1 MTDYILVKRETL
13 QAAAD
18 AARKFCTKVQTGQ
31 ARSVE
36 TYDDMIAVCNSLE
49 PLLAA
54 PCEPDAVVAS
64 TASGVHFLNSSYRA
78 VCSMPVGTPLYAP
91 KDAS

>member
-18 AARKFCTKVQTGQ
+18 CPPSEYERMYAIKKELQ
-31 ARSVE
+31 A
-36 TYDDMIAVCNSLE
+36 
-49 PLLAA
+49 LLAA
-54 PCEPDAVVAS
+54 PCEPVGYIDECDKPRLS
-64 TASGVHFLNSSYRA
+64 TDQRLLELSRSGGCQL
-78 VCSMPVGTPLYAP
+78 LYTQ